1 MVPVDPA
8 PVPYPGSAEPAST
21 LDVLFSLTASD
32 LRARYGQGA
41 PRMLKWLLDP
51 YATLG
56 VYLLL
61 VAVFLD
67 RPGRAVGLSLACAI
81 VPFQFL
87 MSTVTN
93 ALDGV
98 RIRQSI
104 IANMDFPRVLIPVVS
119 VVTEAVAFSASL
131 TLVVVMMVVY
141 GVSPTGALAF
151 LPAVLLVTLVLAAAL
166 AYPASLAG
174 VWFPQLRQILT
185 SFVRALFFL
194 APGIVAL
201 DQIHGTAHE
210 LVKLNPLTAVFEG
223 YRSVLLDGS
232 APDAWMLFVPM
243 GAAGL
248 LLAVVVPLYRRDQ
261 RHFAK
266 VV

>member
-8 PVPYPGSAEPAST
+8 PVAYPEPRGSAGT
-21 LDVLFSLTASD
+21 LDILLSLTASD
-32 LRARYGQGA
+32 LRARYGQGP
-41 PRMLKWLLDP
+41 PRMLKWLLDA

-98 RIRQSI
+98 RVRHSVL
-104 IANMDFPRVLIPVVS
+104 ANMDFPRILIPIAS
-119 VVTEAVAFSASL
+119 VITETVGFCASL
-131 TLVVVMMVVY
+131 TLLPLMMVVY
-141 GVSPTGALAF
+141 GVAPTAAIAL
-151 LPAVLLVTLVLAAAL
+151 LPIVLLATLGLATAL
-166 AYPASLAG
+166 AYAASLAG
-174 VWFPQLRQILT
+174 VWFPELRQILI

-201 DQIHGTAHE
+201 GQIHGTAHD
-210 LVKLNPLTAVFEG
+210 LVKLNPLSGVFEAF
-223 YRSVLLDGS
+223 REVLLNGS
-232 APDAWMLFVPM
+232 APDAWMLLYPLG
-243 GAAGL
+243 GAAV
-248 LLAVVVPLYRRDQ
+248 LLAIVVPLYRRDQ
-261 RHFAK
+261 RHFPK